1 MRPSF
6 GYAEEEQLGKPY
18 DLKMLRRLYPFTRPY
33 RRLLSGA
40 IILITLITLVNLSV
54 PYLTKIAIDQYI
66 VPQMES
72 GHTQA
77 GDGQATRYLKA
88 DMSDPRVR
96 QIVAVY
102 PGQFRTEGGL
112 AMIAFDNLSNLEKKH
127 LRILRKRD
135 LEGVVLVVILFLAII
150 LLDFC
155 LSFLQTLIMEY
166 TGQKIMHDLRVRLF
180 SHVQSLSAAFFTQ
193 NPVGRLVTRV
203 TNDVQNMHEMFTSVI
218 AVLFKD
224 LFLLTGITIVLLVIH
239 WKLALI
245 SFTLPPL
252 ILYAS
257 AHFSK
262 QSREMFRLLRVK
274 VAEINTRFSETI
286 GGIRVVQLFLQEKQ
300 NYENF
305 KTLNHENYE
314 AALRQVRI
322 LSAFLRIMAFLGVF
336 ASAVVI
342 FYGGNKVLGG
352 SMSLGTLVAFI
363 SYMKMFFSPIQDI
376 AQKYNTLQNAMA
388 SAERIFLILDN
399 EERLPRPEAQGND
412 DAKAQPR
419 PSVGKI
425 REIVMQDVSFAYVPD
440 EMVLKGVSFAVRAG
454 ETVAVVGPTGSGKTS
469 LINLMTRFYMP
480 TSGEILIN
488 GKDMREWAVSDLRA
502 GMALVTQDPFLF
514 SGTIEENILRGVDA
528 SARPRHE
535 VSEKE
540 MDAILRASNCK
551 SLVDR
556 LPKGIHTEL
565 SEGGASISSGERQ
578 LISIARA
585 FARDPSLIILDEATS
600 YIDSETEVRIQEALL
615 NLMRNRTSV
624 IVAHRLST
632 TRHADRII
640 VLKKGEIT
648 ETGTHEELMRQ
659 KGFYFKLNQLQ
670 S

>member
-66 VPQMES
+66 VPRMES
-72 GHTQA
+72 GNTLA
-77 GDGQATRYLKA
+77 GDGHATRYLKV

-102 PGQFRTEGGL
+102 PRQFRTEGGL

-425 REIVMQDVSFAYVPD
+425 KEIVMQDVSFAYVPD
-440 EMVLKGVSFAVRAG
+440 EMVLKKVSFAVRAG

-488 GKDMREWAVSDLRA
+488 GKDMRKWSVSDLRA

-565 SEGGASISSGERQ
+565 SEGGSSISSGERQ

-615 NLMRNRTSV
+615 NLMQNRTSV

-648 ETGTHEELMRQ
+648 ESGTHEELMRQ